1 MRTLLDVIVWLLIPA
16 GVLPVVTAWVLRKY
30 RHSDSPALRE
40 RWHLAL
46 VLAALGAITA
56 TIAVLAVFGIRSGLV
71 WVVFGLVL
79 LAVDVVSGKWLLDFR
94 RGRFR

>member
-1 MRTLLDVIVWLLIPA
+1 MTQVITVIAWLLIPA

-30 RHSDSPALRE
+30 RHSDSAALRE

-46 VLAALGAITA
+46 VLAALGAVTA
-56 TIAVLAVFGIRSGLV
+56 TIAIFAVLGIRSGLI